1 MSRETEYIECPVC
14 SKELTIKN
22 AVNPSCGHSHCS
34 ECFWKWT
41 KTNNT
46 CPICRSK
53 VFERD
58 RTDEILIHNLIS
70 RSDEMRQALEDL
82 YAEEEFQKGLIRTLR
97 KESAGL
103 KNNCKNLKY
112 QLFELQEQD
121 RSNGEKKLK
130 FQSWEITPKLGI
142 KYWTAKQE
150 QFNKLCDKNTKCFI
164 KNTHMMR
171 LKECFAEFEM
181 KLTQG
186 KLNKKNRKLWKKM
199 RIQCQKQLIRGSR
212 EIQYNYHTIN
222 RSRCAQ
228 RRVGFSRNRRHS
240 TPFHNN
246 TSFVQNITQAPPSL
260 WPGHGMVIT
269 SRRSAGNWLHPS
281 NSRNWSRWAEY
292 G

>member
-1 MSRETEYIECPVC
+1 MSRKTEYIECPVC

-41 KTNNT
+41 KTHDS

-58 RTDEILIHNLIS
+58 RTNEILIHNLIS
-70 RSDEMRQALEDL
+70 RSDEMRQSLDDL
-82 YAEEEFQKGLIRTLR
+82 YMEEEFQKGIVRTLR
-97 KESAGL
+97 KERAGL

-121 RSNGEKKLK
+121 RSNGEKKIK
-130 FQSWEITPKLGI
+130 FHSWEITPKLGI

-199 RIQCQKQLIRGSR
+199 RIRCQKQLVRGTR
-212 EIQYNYHTIN
+212 EIQNNYYNIN
-222 RSRCAQ
+222 TPRCAQ
-228 RRVGFSRNRRHS
+228 RRVGFSNNRHRS
-240 TPFHNN
+240 
-246 TSFVQNITQAPPSL
+246 TSFVQDIAQTPPSL

-269 SRRSAGNWLHPS
+269 ARRSSDPRPS